1 MDEPVAGV
9 RRVELHRRVALVGP
23 EKIVIRPSRRALLQP
38 LIGFLCGA
46 GSFAAIAL
54 GLHVLPTFL
63 LLLLLLIAVITIPFA
78 GISLVYSLIG
88 AHVIIDRAKQS
99 ATWQQGLSGMG
110 IGTQEL
116 VPFWKI
122 AAITVD
128 EAGAAPGAT
137 GRPVEELAQWEVALE
152 KQSGKRLVLG
162 GVTAPRPLAD
172 EALKRVADLAGAV
185 AALTGAP
192 LRMPEIEEE
201 DEAEQPATHHV
212 QRRRRRTRRTRG
224 RR

>member
-137 GRPVEELAQWEVALE
+137 GRPVE
-152 KQSGKRLVLG
+152 
-162 GVTAPRPLAD
+162 
-172 EALKRVADLAGAV
+172 
-185 AALTGAP
+185 
-192 LRMPEIEEE
+192 
-201 DEAEQPATHHV
+201 
-212 QRRRRRTRRTRG
+212 
-224 RR
+224 